1 MPEQWQ
7 DSLLALKPE
16 FELGASRW
24 PDLRCFVVVGP
35 DSVRHEVLRDLD
47 GRSDH
52 QTNLR
57 CSYVV
62 GRQFSESESSATR
75 PDAGRDLVKQLLHV
89 LAGRRATHLRDG
101 PSVICDER
109 WLVGLCGDRDGADN
123 FEMTAL
129 AAAGCYGV
137 PDAWPFDA
145 GIIPR
150 PDLRRNE
157 LSTGL
162 WIEMMFR
169 VAWEQRTGLTL
180 RACKFAR
187 SQGWHGAF
195 FSVLPL
201 NPFLASALFVNL
213 MVIQLELQREG
224 ATAELLRQK
233 PEIAELAGL
242 ELQTPE
248 RKLQAEVTESNT
260 PQVEADDG
268 GDRDPWPVLK
278 IDISARTARLRDKA
292 CEFKP
297 GANWD
302 DLKKLGKN
310 PGRLKA
316 MDKAR
321 VSRLRKHLAE
331 KGLKDVA
338 DAIQCDN
345 GQYSLCTA
353 NFEVDLI
360 EPE

>member
-16 FELGASRW
+16 FELGARRW

-35 DSVRHEVLRDLD
+35 DSVRHEVFRDLD

-75 PDAGRDLVKQLLHV
+75 PDAGRELVKQLLHV
-89 LAGRRATHLRDG
+89 LVGRRATHLRDG

-123 FEMTAL
+123 FEMTAS
-129 AAAGCYGV
+129 AAAGCYGA

-180 RACKFAR
+180 RAIKFAR

-224 ATAELLRQK
+224 A
-233 PEIAELAGL
+233 AELAGI
-242 ELQTPE
+242 ELKSPTAGTKGAGAQATEHDGTEIKMPASWFKMKFGIPPA
-248 RKLQAEVTESNT
+248 RLQ
-260 PQVEADDG
+260 
-268 GDRDPWPVLK
+268 
-278 IDISARTARLRDKA
+278 SARKR
-292 CEFKP
+292 
-297 GANWD
+297 
-302 DLKKLGKN
+302 GKI
-310 PGRLKA
+310 
-316 MDKAR
+316 
-321 VSRLRKHLAE
+321 HAE
-331 KGLKDVA
+331 KYGRFW
-338 DAIQCDN
+338 
-345 GQYSLCTA
+345 QYSV
-353 NFEVDLI
+353 VDARA
-360 EPE
+360 EWPEDEIYIPD